1 MAKSSH
7 NKSGSSTKS
16 KKVHEKPPPLEQYIK
31 PAVAV
36 AVLLVVYQFI
46 KGILFEKE
54 IQRLDL
60 MDELSL
66 RQVVFGEA
74 LDDSAATTTTAEEEG
89 GGGEVG
95 SSNKKKS
102 SSSTQNNF
110 VVLCHPE
117 QANWPISSVF
127 GDAASQLMKT
137 DIAEF
142 RVVDCEL
149 PLQSGKT
156 LAERFKLN
164 VKTRP
169 TVFVSGKIGQPK
181 QVPSKHLKTGK
192 MLAKALTN
200 LLTPKAEKIETTQD
214 LRTKCLDKPICGLL
228 LKGSKQSPN
237 YVKDAMSKLV
247 TEHPAVAFGAVDSSN
262 LYVKGLEAEYLDEFQ
277 QDTPRFVVFQKVSGS
292 TSSAGKDDD
301 NKKKDTGRLKT
312 SLVTLDENV
321 SVGYGPMS
329 NLVASVV
336 TSQAKMQKVPALPT
350 VKTRTKKLVEEERK
364 KRQRRNEQK
373 DRASGGGS
381 GGGGGAFSGGESND
395 GTAEGRRAERER
407 RREEHRRSNNV
418 KPKTPEEIAEMER
431 RRRQRMEEESAK
443 WNVADEDLGDL
454 LNDDDGRG
462 GEGSG
467 GDSIDWDVEDD
478 DNGEDG
484 GGDGGDE
491 DDEDVMDLD

>member
-7 NKSGSSTKS
+7 NN
-16 KKVHEKPPPLEQYIK
+16 KKAVQRHKHHDRPPPLEQYIR
-31 PAVAV
+31 PAVAL
-36 AVLLVVYQFI
+36 AVLLVLYQFI

-66 RQVVFGEA
+66 RQVVFGEGEGEESHG
-74 LDDSAATTTTAEEEG
+74 DAAGDAAG
-89 GGGEVG
+89 GGAGADT
-95 SSNKKKS
+95 
-102 SSSTQNNF
+102 TQKNF

-117 QANWPISSVF
+117 SANWPISSVF
-127 GDAASQLMKT
+127 SDAASQLMKNNGLA
-137 DIAEF
+137 AEF
-142 RVVDCEL
+142 RVVDCESPL
-149 PLQSGKT
+149 PSSSDGKT

-228 LKGSKQSPN
+228 FKGSKQSPN

-247 TEHPAVAFGAVDSSN
+247 TEHPSVAFGAVDSSN

-277 QDTPRFVVFQKVSGS
+277 QDVPRFVVFQKVSGS
-292 TSSAGKDDD
+292 TSTSTGGKE
-301 NKKKDTGRLKT
+301 DTGGGGGRLKT
-312 SLVTLDENV
+312 SLVTLDDNV

-336 TSQAKMQKVPALPT
+336 TSKAQMQKVPALPT

-364 KRQRRNEQK
+364 KRQRRMEQK

-381 GGGGGAFSGGESND
+381 GGSGGGGGGFGGGGGDSNSND
-395 GTAEGRRAERER
+395 GTADGRRAERER
-407 RREEHRRSNNV
+407 RRAEHRRNNNV
-418 KPKTPEEIAEMER
+418 KPKTPEEIAEIER

-454 LNDDDGRG
+454 LDGG
-462 GEGSG
+462 GDPGQG

-478 DNGEDG
+478 DGEDG
-484 GGDGGDE
+484 GDGGE
-491 DDEDVMDLD
+491 DDEDDVMDLD